1 MNHGMT
7 AKIKLRFTTPIKQMD
22 LGGISDPKECL
33 LQAYGVIDLELPNI
47 GFANRGG

>member
-33 LQAYGVIDLELPNI
+33 LQAYGVIDFELPNI
-47 GFANRGG
+47 GFADRSG